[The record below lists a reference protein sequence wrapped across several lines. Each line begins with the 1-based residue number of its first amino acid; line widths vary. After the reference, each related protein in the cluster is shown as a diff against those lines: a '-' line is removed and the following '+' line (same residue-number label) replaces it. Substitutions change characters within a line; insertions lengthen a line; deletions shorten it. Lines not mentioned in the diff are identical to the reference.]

1 MSTETV
7 MTAKR
12 AIEHITEQ
20 ATFKAKGDD
29 RRVNLAIGKHVRQGD
44 IYICRVADDHARG
57 EETRDRQLAQGES
70 RGSRHIAEAPAK
82 VFAGTT
88 APANALNSRVFLG
101 PCITSES
108 DFMISHPE
116 HANVIL
122 TAGTYQ
128 IVHQM
133 DAMTLKRVED

>member
-1 MSTETV
+1 MNTTMSARE
-7 MTAKR
+7 
-12 AIEHITEQ
+12 AINHITEQ

-29 RRVNLAIGKHVRQGD
+29 RRVNLAVGKHGRQGD
-44 IYICRVADDHARG
+44 IYICRVADTHARG
-57 EETRDRQLAQGES
+57 EEQKDRQLAQGES

-82 VFAGTT
+82 VYVGTT
-88 APANALNSRVFLG
+88 APANALNSRLFLG
-101 PCITSES
+101 PCVVSES
-108 DFMISHPE
+108 EFMISHPE

-133 DAMTLKRVED
+133 DALTLKRVQD

>member
-1 MSTETV
+1 MTTAT
-7 MTAKR
+7 MTAVQ
-12 AIEHITEQ
+12 AIQHITEQ

-29 RRVNLAIGKHVRQGD
+29 RRVSLTVGKHVRQGD
-44 IYICRVADDHARG
+44 IYICRVSDTHAHG
-57 EETRDRQLAQGES
+57 EEIKDRQLAQGES

-82 VFAGTT
+82 VYAGTS
-88 APANALNSRVFLG
+88 APANALNARAFLG
-101 PCITSES
+101 PCIVS
-108 DFMISHPE
+108 DSPFMISHPE

-133 DAMTLKRVED
+133 DAMTLKRVQD

>member
-1 MSTETV
+1 MNTTMSARE
-7 MTAKR
+7 
-12 AIEHITEQ
+12 AINHITEQ

-29 RRVNLAIGKHVRQGD
+29 RRVNLAVGKHVRQGD
-44 IYICRVADDHARG
+44 IYICRVADTHARG
-57 EETRDRQLAQGES
+57 EEQKDRQLAQGES

-82 VFAGTT
+82 VYAGTT
-88 APANALNSRVFLG
+88 APANALNSRLFLG
-101 PCITSES
+101 PCVVSES
-108 DFMISHPE
+108 PFMISHPE

-133 DAMTLKRVED
+133 DALTLKRVQD